1 VPGPKLLDSPY
12 EKDALTQD
20 FLMINFPVF
29 FNRNPQEYE
38 NFIRYQADGS
48 KFGYFFQGRN
58 PLDWKWREV
67 VLGGRL
73 LGRITNPLYAQYFSD
88 RLRDGRKPM
97 PEILPYGNEIQ
108 RTSCTL
114 PRRPARGVT
123 TTCAG
128 AWRPPARRTAAVS
141 RCSCRTRRATCRS
154 RTHVW
159 PSRRRPVPW
168 PASHPAQ
175 VRHLTQRIL
184 REPAFTPGTV
194 VDHRP
199 LGG

>member
-1 VPGPKLLDSPY
+1 MAIKLMGVPGPKLLDSPY

-73 LGRITNPLYAQYFSD
+73 LGRIANPLYAQYFSMTAYAMGVEPGPGD
-88 RLRDGRKPM
+88 
-97 PEILPYGNEIQ
+97 
-108 RTSCTL
+108 C
-114 PRRPARGVT
+114 RRPTG
-123 TTCAG
+123 
-128 AWRPPARRTAAVS
+128 
-141 RCSCRTRRATCRS
+141 TR
-154 RTHVW
+154 
-159 PSRRRPVPW
+159 
-168 PASHPAQ
+168 
-175 VRHLTQRIL
+175 
-184 REPAFTPGTV
+184 
-194 VDHRP
+194 
-199 LGG
+199 